1 MIVDGRQIA
10 HTIYEEVA
18 AQVATLHRTPIL
30 AAITCAP
37 NFETE
42 KYLQLKKRKAS
53 EVGIT
58 LRVVELQE
66 TATTAEVIAQIKTIL
81 PEVDGIVV
89 QLPFPA
95 HIDREAV
102 LKAVPVD
109 KDPDGFSY
117 GTVEGA
123 CIPPV
128 VGSIKEIADEHK
140 IIFKGSKVVVLGAGR
155 LVGAPA
161 ALFLRAAGADVIVLT
176 EVDTDPIPHLLEA
189 DIIVSGIGKP
199 HFVTTDMIKPGVA
212 IFDAGTSEDG
222 GVVVGD
228 VHPDVAALSRLYTP
242 VPGGIGPITVALL
255 LRNLL
260 SLIRQYK

>member
-1 MIVDGRQIA
+1 MIVDGRQVA
-10 HTIYEEVA
+10 HIIYEEVA
-18 AQVATLHRTPIL
+18 TSVAALHRTPIL

-53 EVGIT
+53 DVGIT
-58 LRVVELQE
+58 LRVVELSE
-66 TATTAEVIAQIKTIL
+66 TATTEEVIACIEALL
-81 PEVDGIVV
+81 PEVDGVVV

-95 HIDREAV
+95 HIDREVV
-102 LKAVPVD
+102 LAAVPVD

-128 VGSIKEIADEHK
+128 VGAIKEVAEEHE
-140 IIFKGSKVVVLGAGR
+140 ITFKGSKVVVLGAGR

-161 ALFLRAAGADVIVLT
+161 AHFLRMAGADVTVLT
-176 EVDTDPIPHLLEA
+176 EIDSDPIPYLLEA
-189 DIIVSGIGKP
+189 DIIITGIGKP
-199 HFVTTDMIKPGVA
+199 HFVTTDMVKAGVA
-212 IFDAGTSEDG
+212 VFDAGTSEDG

-228 VHPDVAALSRLYTP
+228 VHPDVAALARLYTP